1 MKPILNNI
9 TQDLQLA
16 SYNPKTVEAY
26 SYHVKKY
33 LDHFAKEPAFIT
45 EDGIK
50 QYFLYL
56 KYKKKL
62 SGSASPPASG
72 TAPKP
77 YPELNLCTGKPW
89 IWILRCL
96 E

>member
-1 MKPILNNI
+1 MKPILNNV
-9 TQDLQLA
+9 TQDLKLA
-16 SYNPKTVEAY
+16 GYSLKTVEAY
-26 SYHVKKY
+26 SYQVKKFF
-33 LDHFAKEPAFIT
+33 DHFAKEPAVIT

-72 TAPKP
+72 T
-77 YPELNLCTGKPW
+77 L
-89 IWILRCL
+89 
-96 E
+96 